1 MKEKTADE
9 LFKELGYDE
18 KCADVI
24 NAIEHILQDYKR
36 VLKENEEWQKTYQEE
51 KDKQFEIIRKNQ
63 ELEKRWDNDTHKLQ
77 NDLDIANA
85 KIVELQKELN
95 QENKKCMML
104 AIEKQDYFEKYRY
117 HLQQNERLTK
127 EFSNVIPV
135 QKVKI
140 LLNLIEKLQKENE
153 ELKQDR
159 NNNYQMIA
167 LAQNEA
173 LGYMQGY
180 EDGQKSKRSAVA
192 YIVENQQY
200 YILNKQIEHYKE
212 YIKKLQKENEEYSK
226 QLDLDYV
233 DKNYIS
239 KKKIEDT
246 IEELKGKLENIS
258 KRREKSK
265 TKEEK
270 TVLWCLEIRTDER
283 IKTLQ
288 ELL

>member
-1 MKEKTADE
+1 MENSIEEDIKMLEKLDYLLDDVYSTGLVNDE
-9 LFKELGYDE
+9 ERNKYQY
-18 KCADVI
+18 
-24 NAIEHILQDYKR
+24 AIEHILSDYKR

-140 LLNLIEKLQKENE
+140 LLNLIEKLQKE
-153 ELKQDR
+153 K
-159 NNNYQMIA
+159 
-167 LAQNEA
+167 
-173 LGYMQGY
+173 
-180 EDGQKSKRSAVA
+180 
-192 YIVENQQY
+192 
-200 YILNKQIEHYKE
+200 
-212 YIKKLQKENEEYSK
+212 EEYSK

-233 DKNYIS
+233 DKNYIPIQ
-239 KKKIEDT
+239 KVKDEKE
-246 IEELKGKLENIS
+246 KLDKN
-258 KRREKSK
+258 
-265 TKEEK
+265 TMN
-270 TVLWCLEIRTDER
+270 
-283 IKTLQ
+283 
-288 ELL
+288 